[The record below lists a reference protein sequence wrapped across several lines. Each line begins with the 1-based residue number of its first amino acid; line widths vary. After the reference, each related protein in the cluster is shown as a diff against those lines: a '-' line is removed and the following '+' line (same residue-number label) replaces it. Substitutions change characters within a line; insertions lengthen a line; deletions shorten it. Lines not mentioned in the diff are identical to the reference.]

1 MAERRAGRVG
11 QMGLGVGGRAVRGAW
26 TGGRRGGPD
35 DGQAIWWHVIA
46 YTGWADG
53 RADGRAGVVTGG
65 W

>member
-1 MAERRAGRVG
+1 
-11 QMGLGVGGRAVRGAW
+11 MGLGVGGRAVRGAW
-26 TGGRRGGPD
+26 TGGRRGGLD

-53 RADGRAGVVTGG
+53 RAGGRAGVVTGG

>member
-1 MAERRAGRVG
+1 MAEGRAGRVG

-35 DGQAIWWHVIA
+35 DGQAIGWHVIA
-46 YTGWADG
+46 YTGGAVG
-53 RADGRAGVVTGG
+53 RAAGWAVVVTGG